1 VLARKSERCHIVTSI
16 RFKQSHVFEAP
27 EMSRMSASYQEKG
40 RITAR
45 VPLHVQDTIQ
55 RAAELT
61 GIPVNAYIVQVVHQ
75 HAQEFID
82 RHEMKNIVLSER
94 DSEWFLEQLAKPRS
108 PNVKL
113 KKALTSYREI
123 FDGDED
129 SPTVP
134 TSGGTA

>member
-1 VLARKSERCHIVTSI
+1 ML
-16 RFKQSHVFEAP
+16 
-27 EMSRMSASYQEKG
+27 RMSANYQEKG

-45 VPLHVQDTIQ
+45 VPLSVQETIQ

-113 KKALTSYREI
+113 KKALVDYREI
-123 FDGDED
+123 FDDDKNSD
-129 SPTVP
+129 SPSFP
-134 TSGGTA
+134 TPERTT

>member
-1 VLARKSERCHIVTSI
+1 M
-16 RFKQSHVFEAP
+16 P
-27 EMSRMSASYQEKG
+27 RMSANHLEKG

-45 VPLHVQDTIQ
+45 VPLNVQEKIQ

-94 DSEWFLEQLAKPRS
+94 DSEWFLEQLAKPRT
-108 PNVKL
+108 PNAKL
-113 KKALTSYREI
+113 KKALANYREVV
-123 FDGDED
+123 DDNED
-129 SPTVP
+129 SPALQVAEGA
-134 TSGGTA
+134 S

>member
-1 VLARKSERCHIVTSI
+1 
-16 RFKQSHVFEAP
+16 
-27 EMSRMSASYQEKG
+27 MSRMSANYQEKG

-45 VPLHVQDTIQ
+45 VPLNVQETIQ

-82 RHEMKNIVLSER
+82 RHEMKNIVLSGQ

-113 KKALTSYREI
+113 KKALVGYREI

-129 SPTVP
+129 SPTFP
-134 TSGGTA
+134 TPKGTA